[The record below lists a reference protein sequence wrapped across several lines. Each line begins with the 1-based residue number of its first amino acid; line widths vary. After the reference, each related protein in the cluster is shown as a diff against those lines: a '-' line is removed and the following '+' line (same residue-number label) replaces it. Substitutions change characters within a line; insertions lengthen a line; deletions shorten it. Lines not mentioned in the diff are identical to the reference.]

1 MRVSWSG
8 LEDGR
13 YRRTVPGAARISRR
27 ACLAGASAAVAGAAV
42 GAGAA
47 RAATPGAQVRL
58 GVLQFGTVQ
67 WIADTIRRH
76 ALDAAHG
83 FALDP
88 APLANT
94 EAGRIA
100 LMAGGA
106 DVVVSDW
113 LFAANQRTAGTKL
126 CFVPL
131 SSAVGG
137 VMVRGP
143 SPLNDLAGLKGR
155 KLGVAGGP
163 TDKSWI
169 VVQAAARQR
178 GLDLTTQV
186 NYAAPPLLEAKLLQ
200 GELDAVLTYWN
211 FAARLEAQ
219 GAREIVSV
227 AGCERQLG
235 LPGGAAMVG
244 YVFHEDWAR
253 SSHGALDGFLAASH
267 GAEQALAG
275 SDAEWQA
282 IRPLMN
288 APSDALF
295 ARLKARFL
303 AGIVPTDAHEAQER
317 DTARLLAILNETGGT
332 RATGG
337 LTTLPPGLFWRT
349 GDGA

>member
-1 MRVSWSG
+1 MGGAVS
-8 LEDGR
+8 
-13 YRRTVPGAARISRR
+13 
-27 ACLAGASAAVAGAAV
+27 LAGAMI
-42 GAGAA
+42 GAA
-47 RAATPGAQVRL
+47 RAAAPEAQVRL

-76 ALDAAHG
+76 SLDAEHG
-83 FALDP
+83 FALTP

-94 EAGRIA
+94 EAGRVA

-113 LFAANQRTAGTKL
+113 LFAANQRAGGTKL

-137 VMVRGP
+137 VMARGP
-143 SPLNDLAGLKGR
+143 SPLNDLAGLKGL

-169 VVQAAARQR
+169 VVQGAARQR
-178 GLDLTTQV
+178 GLDLAAAARV
-186 NYAAPPLLEAKLLQ
+186 NYAAPPLLEAKLMQ

-227 AGCERQLG
+227 AECERLLG
-235 LPGGAAMVG
+235 LPGDTAMVG

-253 SSHGALDGFLAASH
+253 ASHGALDGFLAASQA
-267 GAEQALAG
+267 AEQALAG
-275 SDAEWQA
+275 SGAEWQA

-295 ARLKARFL
+295 ERLKARFL
-303 AGIVPTDAHEAQER
+303 AGFVPPGAHEAQER
-317 DTARLLAILNETGGT
+317 DTARLLAILNEMGGT
-332 RATGG
+332 RATSG
-337 LTTLPPGLFWRT
+337 LTVLPPGLFWRT